1 VARFAAGEGIEPD
14 ARILDM
20 AADAGDAAADAIV
33 REAGR
38 YLGAGLANLV
48 NVFNPEMIVIG
59 GSLRK
64 LGDRYLGTAFEVV
77 RRDAFQQSMA
87 DVRFAEAELGD
98 EAPAIGAALI
108 ALERLGR
115 PAS

>member
-1 VARFAAGEGIEPD
+1 
-14 ARILDM
+14 
-20 AADAGDAAADAIV
+20 
-33 REAGR
+33 
-38 YLGAGLANLV
+38 
-48 NVFNPEMIVIG
+48 
-59 GSLRK
+59 
-64 LGDRYLGTAFEVV
+64 
-77 RRDAFQQSMA
+77 MA